1 MDLNRHTP
9 QEMEEAIRRSIE
21 LIGEKECGSFDA
33 MLAPRLIAV
42 NHEEKSCTLSY
53 HIADWMSNPIG
64 IAHGGVLCA
73 IADLSMGTLSKFYA
87 KAATITPTVSIHLNY
102 LRPVPLDGEII
113 VVSSIDFSTSCTAP
127 STMQPDRIS
136 PVSLLLLLIS
146 FRTNCKRSPIC
157 NKNRLPPDEWG
168 NRRFC
173 HT

>member
-42 NHEEKSCTLSY
+42 NHEGKSCTLAS

-73 IADLSMGTLSKFYA
+73 IADLSMGTLSKYYA
-87 KAATITPTVSIHLNY
+87 KAATFTPTISIHLNY

-113 VVSSIDFSTSCTAP
+113 VVSSIDFSGRRLNQLHCTIYHAAR
-127 STMQPDRIS
+127 PDK
-136 PVSLLLLLIS
+136 PCVTATAAY
-146 FRTNCKRSPIC
+146 FV
-157 NKNRLPPDEWG
+157 PDES
-168 NRRFC
+168 
-173 HT
+173 

>member
-42 NHEEKSCTLSY
+42 NHEGKSCTLSY

-73 IADLSMGTLSKFYA
+73 IADLSMGTLSKYYA
-87 KAATITPTVSIHLNY
+87 KAATFTPTISIHLNY

-113 VVSSIDFSTSCTAP
+113 VVSSIDISARRLNQLHSTIYHAARPDKPCVTA
-127 STMQPDRIS
+127 TAAYF
-136 PVSLLLLLIS
+136 V
-146 FRTNCKRSPIC
+146 
-157 NKNRLPPDEWG
+157 PDES
-168 NRRFC
+168 
-173 HT
+173 